1 MPHKYRQE
9 VLNVLLAQLLQERGV
24 ISVPEG
30 IIQLMNFE
38 NRRIPDVL
46 VTFRGLRTAIEGE
59 FGYQNKSKERALRA
73 AQRRVEEGISHI
85 GVAVLYPAEL
95 AQVNEFASLKN
106 NLSRSELQI
115 AIVTESGD
123 TGFVLANIDYLVSA
137 LSHTFE
143 QLVEEDIV
151 ARAVAKLDCGIEK
164 FARVMV
170 AKKGDIGRVA
180 ECLGIRELSPDEKGK
195 NGEVD

>member
-30 IIQLMNFE
+30 IIQLMSFE

-59 FGYQNKSKERALRA
+59 FGYQKKSKERALRA
-73 AQRRVEEGISHI
+73 ARRRVEEGISHI
-85 GVAVLYPAEL
+85 GVAVLYPEIL
-95 AQVNEFASLKN
+95 AQVDEFASLKN
-106 NLSRSELQI
+106 NLSKSELQI

-123 TGFVLANIDYLVSA
+123 TGFVSANIDYLVSA
-137 LSHTFE
+137 LSHAFE

-151 ARAVAKLDCGIEK
+151 ARAVAKLDCGIER

-180 ECLGIRELSPDEKGK
+180 ECLGIRELSHDEKGM